1 MDIHVLANNMYDF
14 KKNTRHMYKQIGITT
29 KPVFLRK
36 VGKDQISVMILKTT
50 LLPHPLSLTATEL
63 IYIHNNRMN

>member
-1 MDIHVLANNMYDF
+1 
-14 KKNTRHMYKQIGITT
+14 MYKQTGFTT

-36 VGKDQISVMILKTT
+36 VGKDQISVMILKAI

-63 IYIHNNRMN
+63 IYT